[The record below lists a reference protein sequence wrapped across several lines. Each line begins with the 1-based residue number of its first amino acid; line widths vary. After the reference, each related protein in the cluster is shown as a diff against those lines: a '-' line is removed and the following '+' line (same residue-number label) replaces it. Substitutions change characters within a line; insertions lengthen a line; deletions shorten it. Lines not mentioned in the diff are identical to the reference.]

1 MNVRLSNNSKT
12 RPLYQLFLKWAISSG
27 VDGIVVG
34 ATYPK
39 IINYCRKTSGK
50 KLDIY
55 SPGVGTQGGSVKTAI
70 ANGSDFLIVGR
81 TILGSKNPVRTA
93 KQLVSANC

>member
-1 MNVRLSNNSKT
+1 MNVKLSGSSKT
-12 RPLYQLFLKWAISSG
+12 KPLYQLFLNWAISSG
-27 VDGIVVG
+27 VDGIIVG

-39 IINYCRKTSGK
+39 IINYCKKTSGK

-55 SPGVGTQGGSVKTAI
+55 SPGVGTQGGSVKKAI

-93 KQLVSANC
+93 KQLMSASC

>member
-1 MNVRLSNNSKT
+1 MKVPIFFSILCIFIFIDFNLSE
-12 RPLYQLFLKWAISSG
+12 YWLFNILFAENK
-27 VDGIVVG
+27 VELME
-34 ATYPK
+34 
-39 IINYCRKTSGK
+39 K

-55 SPGVGTQGGSVKTAI
+55 SPGVGTQGGSVKKAI

-93 KQLVSANC
+93 TQLM